1 MRSTIVRCVAAFG
14 LIGMLAAG
22 YAAPRVHMVSAATNT
37 VTFVTDVGGLNDQ
50 GFNHLGAVGTAAGA
64 TKVGWA
70 YKYISST
77 SPSDYVK
84 NLTTAASNSQMVVA
98 VGFSLGDAMKQVSAE
113 YPKVKFTIVDYNYT
127 PALPNVLG
135 HIFHPEESSYL
146 AGVLAA
152 GMSKTG
158 TIGFV
163 GGLNVPVIQT
173 FAAGYKAG
181 ALSYN
186 PKVKVLISYTGSFTD
201 QSAGKLS
208 GLQEISRGADVVFAA
223 AGASGNGALAAAD
236 QRHVWAIGVDADQN
250 FLHPNTILSSAVK
263 HVEVAVENAIIS
275 AANGT
280 FKAGTKYWDLKNN
293 GVGLAPFHGL
303 ASKVPAAL
311 KAAITKAQADI
322 ISGKIM
328 VPTTLK

>member
-1 MRSTIVRCVAAFG
+1 MRSTFVRVLC
-14 LIGMLAAG
+14 AAG
-22 YAAPRVHMVSAATNT
+22 VAGTLAIGAAAPLHQATAAAKPT

-50 GFNHLGAVGTAAGA
+50 GFNHLGAVGTAQGAG
-64 TKVGWA
+64 KVGWN
-70 YKYISST
+70 YHYISST

-84 NLTTAASNSQMVVA
+84 NLTTAASSSQMVVA
-98 VGFSLGDAMKQVSAE
+98 VGFSLGDAMKTVSAQF
-113 YPKVKFTIVDYNYT
+113 PKVKFTIVDYNYT
-127 PALPNVLG
+127 PPLPNVLG
-135 HIFHPEESSYL
+135 NIFHPEESSYL

-152 GMSKTG
+152 GISKSG

-201 QSAGKLS
+201 QSKGKLS

-223 AGASGNGALAAAD
+223 AGASGNGALAAAA

-250 FLHPNTILSSAVK
+250 ALQPNTVITSAVK
-263 HVEVAVENAIIS
+263 HVEVAVSNAIVS
-275 AANGT
+275 AAHGT
-280 FKAGTKYWDLKNN
+280 FKAGTLYWDLKNN
-293 GVGLAPFHGL
+293 GVGLASYHGL
-303 ASKVPAAL
+303 ASKVPAGVN
-311 KAAITKAQADI
+311 AAVATARAGI